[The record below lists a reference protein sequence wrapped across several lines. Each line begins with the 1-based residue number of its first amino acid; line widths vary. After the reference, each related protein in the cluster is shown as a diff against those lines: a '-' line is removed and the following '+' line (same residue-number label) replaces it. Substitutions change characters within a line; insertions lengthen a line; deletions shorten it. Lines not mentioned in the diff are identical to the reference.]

1 MIDKIKN
8 NTKIKLIS
16 LMSAIAL
23 WLYVMAVVD
32 PEETKILEDLPITIK
47 NMSELKENDLV
58 LYPETELTTDIYITG
73 KLSYL
78 QKIKPQ
84 DVHIYGEISNP
95 IEGKNQLF
103 LRASISERVSPE
115 FKTNVMIVSL
125 EKIVEEKRSVDV
137 YIEGTSK
144 DKIIEGKDLS
154 FDNVKVSGPRSLV
167 KQVQKVVGTVD
178 ISNKNNDFTQEIK
191 LVPVDIEGKEVIGV
205 DLEEEYVTVDLK
217 ILKQKV
223 VPIEVK
229 IKEGTDLIENLKDY
243 KLSQSTITIKGKNDV
258 LNKIDKIYTKPIDIP
273 NIIETGTNKVEL
285 DIPEGVAVDSKTVSI
300 VINTINV
307 VSEELLYTKD
317 EIEIRNNDNNIDITT
332 LDIPDNIK
340 VSVEY
345 NSDINVEAL
354 SKSNILLYIDLNEP
368 TEDGKYEIKYQ
379 TSYQLNTLK
388 IEPNIIG
395 IKE

>member
-32 PEETKILEDLPITIK
+32 PEETKLLEDLPITIN
-47 NMSELKENDLV
+47 NMSELKANDLV
-58 LYPETELTTDIYITG
+58 LYPEPDLTTDIYITG

-84 DVHIYGEISNP
+84 DVHIYGEISDP
-95 IEGKNQLF
+95 IEGKNQIY
-103 LRASISERVSPE
+103 LRASISERVSLE
-115 FKTNVMIVSL
+115 FKTKVIIVSL
-125 EKIVEEKRSVDV
+125 EKVVEEKRSIDV
-137 YIEGTSK
+137 HIEGISK

-178 ISNKNNDFTQEIK
+178 ISNKNSDFTQDIN
-191 LVPVDIEGKEVIGV
+191 LVPVDIDGEEVIGV
-205 DLEEEYVTVDLK
+205 DLEDEYVTVDLK

-229 IKEGTDLIENLKDY
+229 IKESTELIENLKDY
-243 KLSQSTITIKGKNDV
+243 KLSQGTITIKGKNDV
-258 LNKIDKIYTKPIDIP
+258 LDKIDKIYTKPIDIQYL
-273 NIIETGTNKVEL
+273 IETGSNKIEL
-285 DIPEGVAVDSKTVSI
+285 DIPEGVVVDNKTISI

-307 VSEELLYTKD
+307 ISEDLLYTKD
-317 EIEIRNNDNNIDITT
+317 EIEIRNNANNIDTIT
-332 LDIPDNIK
+332 LDIPESIK
-340 VSVEY
+340 VSIEY
-345 NSDINVEAL
+345 NSDIENL
-354 SKSNILLYIDLNEP
+354 SKSNILLYVDLGKP

-379 TSYQLNTLK
+379 TNYQLNTVD
-388 IEPNIIG
+388 IQPNTIG
-395 IKE
+395 ISG